1 MSGRKK
7 IIGMIVVTLLMAGLS
22 LLAERQEVTQNYS
35 LERNP
40 SGEGDYE
47 TEMTLV
53 VEGIG
58 EIPYT
63 VTVPEQKLTPQQEKE
78 LIAAAKKEL
87 AEEFPGDNE
96 SMNVIRGAVRI
107 RDSYQNGQVTA
118 AWSFDDGVVDDDGTI
133 VVADIPKEGQLVQ
146 ASVELQCGET
156 MEWEEFYFRIY
167 KAAQSEKEALLEDL
181 GQKLAEQQEA
191 RGSASIELPEK
202 LGQYH
207 LEWNRKKSYTAV
219 EILFL
224 GIVATVLVPAAE
236 RSRRREQEKKRQ
248 SRMELEYPDIV
259 SKMALLLGAGMT
271 PLGAWKKI
279 AASYEAKRKKKQV
292 PVMPAYEEMLITC
305 HEIES
310 GVGEQRAYEAFGKRC
325 KMGCYRKFANILAQN
340 LRKGGG
346 GLVSLLETEAENS
359 FMERKRMAKRYGE
372 EAGTKILAPMM
383 LMLGIVIVILIV
395 PAVITF
401 QM

>member
-1 MSGRKK
+1 MSERKK
-7 IIGMIVVTLLMAGLS
+7 IIGIIVVTLLLAGLS
-22 LLAERQEVTQNYS
+22 LLAERQEGTQNYS

-96 SMNVIRGAVRI
+96 SVNVIRGAVRI
-107 RDSYQNGQVTA
+107 RDSYQNGQITA
-118 AWSFDDGVVDDDGTI
+118 VWSFDDGVVDDDGVI
-133 VVADIPKEGQLVQ
+133 VATDIPKEGQLVQ

-156 MEWEEFYFRIY
+156 TEWEEFYFRIY
-167 KAAQSEKEALLEDL
+167 KAAQNEKEALLEEL
-181 GQKLAEQQEA
+181 GQELAEQQKV
-191 RGSASIELPEK
+191 RGSASIELPES

-207 LEWNRKKSYTAV
+207 LKWNRKKSYTAV

-224 GIVATVLVPAAE
+224 GIVAAALVPVAE
-236 RSRRREQEKKRQ
+236 RSQKREQEKKRQ

-279 AASYEAKRKKKQV
+279 ATSYEAKRKKKLV
-292 PVMPAYEEMLITC
+292 SVMPAYEEMLITC

-359 FMERKRMAKRYGE
+359 FEERKRMAKRYGE

>member
-292 PVMPAYEEMLITC
+292 PVCRRMKKCSLPAMKSRVAWENSGRMRHLESAAKWAV
-305 HEIES
+305 IE
-310 GVGEQRAYEAFGKRC
+310 
-325 KMGCYRKFANILAQN
+325 N
-340 LRKGGG
+340 LRIFWRRTSGKVVVDSSACWRRRQKTA
-346 GLVSLLETEAENS
+346 LWSANAWQKDT
-359 FMERKRMAKRYGE
+359 ERKQGQKYWH
-372 EAGTKILAPMM
+372 L
-383 LMLGIVIVILIV
+383 
-395 PAVITF
+395 
-401 QM
+401 